1 MAGHSQFKNIM
12 HRKGAQDAK
21 RAKQFT
27 KLVREIVVAVKGG
40 GPDPEFNAKLRT
52 AISTAKAAN
61 LPKDRIENAIK
72 KGSSASDTE
81 NFEEIRYECYAS
93 GGVALIID
101 VLTDNRNRASSD
113 IKAVLNKY
121 AVTMAEPGSVLY
133 MFDRVGFLEFH
144 DEKLAPEKVFET
156 AIEAGAEDCESSD
169 GVHSIYCK
177 TDDFNDVKEFLSK
190 KLGEPTEA
198 KLFWKPKNTVEIN
211 DVEQA
216 EKLLKFIDLLEDND
230 DVQYVCGNY
239 RISDKIKI

>member
-27 KLVREIVVAVKGG
+27 KLVREIVVAVKSG

-72 KGSSASDTE
+72 KGSSAGDTE

-101 VLTDNRNRASSD
+101 ALTDNRNRTSSD
-113 IKAVLNKY
+113 IKAILNKY
-121 AVTMAEPGSVLY
+121 GATMAEPGSVLY

-144 DEKLAPEKVFET
+144 DEKLTSEQVFEI
-156 AIEAGAEDCESSD
+156 AIEAGAEDCESDS
-169 GVHSIYCK
+169 GIHSIYCK
-177 TDDFNDVKEFLSK
+177 PDDFNDVKEFLCK
-190 KLGEPTEA
+190 KLGDPTEA
-198 KLFWKPKNTVEIN
+198 KLFWKPKNVIYIK
-211 DVEQA
+211 DAEQA
-216 EKLLKFIDLLEDND
+216 EKLMKFIDLLEDND

-239 RISDKIKI
+239 VISNF